1 MVRRIFDA
9 TTAMVVGKAK
19 YDSVSYNEK
28 IITLMKAD
36 PFLIESQENAWTAML
51 DYVNSGEWG
60 RYQSP
65 WRYL

>member
-9 TTAMVVGKAK
+9 TNAMLVGNAK

-36 PFLIESQENAWTAML
+36 PFLVESQENAWKAML
-51 DYVNSGEWG
+51 DYANSGDWG
-60 RYQSP
+60 KYQSP
-65 WRYL
+65 

>member
-9 TTAMVVGKAK
+9 TNAMLVGNAK

-36 PFLIESQENAWTAML
+36 PFLVESQENAWKAML
-51 DYVNSGEWG
+51 DNANSGDWG
-60 RYQSP
+60 KYQSP
-65 WRYL
+65 

>member
-60 RYQSP
+60 KEQSP
-65 WRYL
+65 

>member
-9 TTAMVVGKAK
+9 TNAMIVGSGK

-36 PFLIESQENAWTAML
+36 PFLMESQENAWKAML
-51 DYVNSGEWG
+51 DYVNSDEWG
-60 RYQSP
+60 EYQSP
-65 WRYL
+65 